1 MLTIWIDDFFC
12 LTWFYRWLRFKKER
26 ALTMV
31 LREYGDLSMQQRACV
46 EAWRKADFSV
56 RYGRSAPNELRNFVR
71 AAAAAIPHD
80 DLRLLV
86 VNRDLRI
93 KGEVVTV
100 RCGWEMQLLSWVTSA
115 TFACHVIF
123 LSVLTLLK
131 NGPWL
136 TTFGVLVGVFSIYG
150 FLWRGMSL
158 YTNRPLTAARRHTT
172 ELFDIAKQLKGAEIR
187 HL

>member
-1 MLTIWIDDFFC
+1 VARGHEKNC
-12 LTWFYRWLRFKKER
+12 PPSTWNGVRHQNGIAVRDRWN
-26 ALTMV
+26 TH
-31 LREYGDLSMQQRACV
+31 EYGDLSMQQRACV

-123 LSVLTLLK
+123 LSVLTPFKKRSVAHNLWCFSRRVQYL
-131 NGPWL
+131 WL
-136 TTFGVLVGVFSIYG
+136 PV
-150 FLWRGMSL
+150 
-158 YTNRPLTAARRHTT
+158 ARDESVHKQA
-172 ELFDIAKQLKGAEIR
+172 FDGRTSA
-187 HL
+187 HD